1 MNRAKSHQKSV
12 AMKRASSRQWVLKP
26 QDLAVALKLV
36 ALKGQWLPYAALAEA
51 LRMSRFEAHAAVQR
65 LIAARLVVEV
75 DGPPRPVMA
84 ALRQFVI
91 FGAPYAY
98 PAVRGEMTIGF
109 PTAHGV
115 PPLKAMMAASNEPL
129 PVWPHPEGKV
139 RGQGI
144 LPLYENLPLAARDD
158 TALHELLALFDA
170 LRAGQARERELA
182 KKLLE
187 ERLR

>member
-1 MNRAKSHQKSV
+1 MNRAKSQHKTV

-26 QDLAVALKLV
+26 QDLVVALKLV
-36 ALKGQWLPYAALAEA
+36 TLKGHWLPYAALGEA
-51 LRMSRFEAHAAVQR
+51 LHLSRFEAHAAVQR
-65 LIAARLVVEV
+65 LTAARLVVELE
-75 DGPPRPVMA
+75 GQPTPVMT
-84 ALRQFVI
+84 ALRQFVV

-115 PPLKAMMAASNEPL
+115 APLKAKMIVTSEPL
-129 PVWPHPEGKV
+129 PVWPHPEGKT
-139 RGQGI
+139 RGQGL
-144 LPLYENLPLAARDD
+144 LPLYENLPLAAKEDS
-158 TALHELLALFDA
+158 ALYELLALFDA
-170 LRAGQARERELA
+170 LRTGQARERELA